1 MIEPLRPIDALNNAR
16 NKRILVQL
24 KNKVKKT
31 IKNADGTME
40 HVEQRVELV
49 GTLRAFD
56 IHINISL
63 EDTEERVNG
72 EVIRKLGN
80 VFVRGDAIVFVSPQ

>member
-1 MIEPLRPIDALNNAR
+1 MEPLRPIDALNNSR
-16 NKRILVQL
+16 NKRIIVQL

-31 IKNADGTME
+31 IKNADGSVE
-40 HVEQRVELV
+40 SVEQRVELV
-49 GTLRAFD
+49 GVLKAFD

-72 EVIRKLGN
+72 EVTRKLGN
-80 VFVRGDAIVFVSPQ
+80 VFVRGDAIVYICPQ